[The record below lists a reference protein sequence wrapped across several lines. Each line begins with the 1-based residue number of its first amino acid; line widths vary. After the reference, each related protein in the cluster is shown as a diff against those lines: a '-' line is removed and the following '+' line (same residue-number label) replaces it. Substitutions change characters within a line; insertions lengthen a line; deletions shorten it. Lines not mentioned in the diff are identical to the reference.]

1 MKALISVIVLLI
13 DMGWD
18 MEEAVYRIFSTLVTS
33 RRGAVISSLFI
44 PS

>member
-1 MKALISVIVLLI
+1 MKALISVIVLPI